1 MHILRGLVSRLG
13 TMGEVVGFLWGRK
26 LYWLVPMV
34 LVLMVFGILLALAS
48 TTGVAPFIYTLF

>member
-1 MHILRGLVSRLG
+1 MRILGGLSSRLG
-13 TMGEVVGFLWGRK
+13 TMGEVVGFLWARK

-48 TTGVAPFIYTLF
+48 TTGIAPFIYSLI